1 MSALTIAVSALAIG
15 CAGLILVGV
24 SLLIEI
30 RRARIGFE
38 IALRGVSEQYRM
50 GFEVLVLDMDRL
62 KDRVAELEIGSSD
75 AAQTQSQPRPLN

>member
-15 CAGLILVGV
+15 CVGLILVGV

-30 RRARIGFE
+30 RRSRIGFE
-38 IALRGVSEQYRM
+38 IALRGIAEQYRM

-62 KDRVAELEIGSSD
+62 KDRVGELELR
-75 AAQTQSQPRPLN
+75 A